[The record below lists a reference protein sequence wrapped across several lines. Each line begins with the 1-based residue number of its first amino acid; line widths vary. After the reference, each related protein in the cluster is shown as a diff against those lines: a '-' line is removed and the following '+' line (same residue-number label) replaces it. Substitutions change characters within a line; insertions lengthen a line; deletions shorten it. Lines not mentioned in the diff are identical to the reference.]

1 MLDERQGARLSLAMK
16 LRELADNSSEI
27 AIRSSLSRSYYA
39 IFHAVDV
46 LFDDVNHENL
56 ISKVELLDRALA
68 DRMKV
73 IKRLRMQA
81 DYDPHMLDR
90 VASGDIETFR
100 FEALQRLE
108 DARLIFKRVL
118 QEIETRHPKV

>member
-56 ISKVELLDRALA
+56 ISKVELLDRTLA

-73 IKRLRMQA
+73 IKG
-81 DYDPHMLDR
+81 H
-90 VASGDIETFR
+90 
-100 FEALQRLE
+100 
-108 DARLIFKRVL
+108 
-118 QEIETRHPKV
+118 QEIKDAGGL